1 MKTTDAPSELSHRL
15 DTTGGAGHHRP
26 CPTHHTVDQGEPV
39 TPRKTEAEARAA
51 LAAMEPIMAI
61 EGRDMSDGD
70 KELLVELIQGTKT
83 LEDVT
88 KIIARDA
95 GYEID

>member
-1 MKTTDAPSELSHRL
+1 M
-15 DTTGGAGHHRP
+15 
-26 CPTHHTVDQGEPV
+26 

-51 LAAMEPIMAI
+51 VAAMEPIMAM
-61 EGRDMSDGD
+61 EGREMSDGD
-70 KELLVELIQGTKT
+70 KELLVELIRGTKT

>member
-1 MKTTDAPSELSHRL
+1 M
-15 DTTGGAGHHRP
+15 
-26 CPTHHTVDQGEPV
+26 

-51 LAAMEPIMAI
+51 VAAMEPIMAI

-70 KELLVELIQGTKT
+70 KELLVELIRGTKT

>member
-1 MKTTDAPSELSHRL
+1 M
-15 DTTGGAGHHRP
+15 
-26 CPTHHTVDQGEPV
+26 
-39 TPRKTEAEARAA
+39 TPRKTDAEAHAA
-51 LAAMEPIMAI
+51 VAAMEPIMAI
-61 EGRDMSDGD
+61 EGRQMSDGD
-70 KELLVELIQGTKT
+70 KELLVELIRGTKT